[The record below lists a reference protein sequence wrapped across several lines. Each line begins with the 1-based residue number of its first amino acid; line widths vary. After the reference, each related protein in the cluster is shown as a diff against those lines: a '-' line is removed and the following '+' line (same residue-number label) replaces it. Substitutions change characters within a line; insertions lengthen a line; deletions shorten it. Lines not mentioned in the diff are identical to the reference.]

1 MLYCA
6 VGEQRELAAAQQ
18 QRPGRDELTDIREQG
33 VERADGLQLYTQQL
47 TRARQDHALAR
58 RPHE

>member
-1 MLYCA
+1 MNDVWLC

-33 VERADGLQLYTQQL
+33 VERADGLQLYT
-47 TRARQDHALAR
+47 
-58 RPHE
+58 